1 MTTLTSTSGKK
12 AVNVRFNATQ
22 EHFTAAY
29 VQIDNLNQREQLIQM
44 KSFSTEAR
52 AINWAKKQLN

>member
-12 AVNVRFNATQ
+12 AVNVRYNAGQ
-22 EHFTAAY
+22 EHFTAAH
-29 VQIDNLNQREQLIQM
+29 VQFNDTVEQVIQM
-44 KSFSTEAR
+44 KSFSTEAK

>member
-12 AVNVRFNATQ
+12 AVNVRYNAAQ
-22 EHFTAAY
+22 EHFTAAH
-29 VQIDNLNQREQLIQM
+29 VQIDDINNREQLITM
-44 KSFSTEAR
+44 KTFKNEKR